1 MDILVCTD
9 KKYIMPACVL
19 MCSVAENNK
28 EEGTLHFHVFVD
40 GSVGDEERQRVI
52 TTANNYDINVD
63 FYRIDKSMFEGWYLG
78 HLSVATYYRLILE
91 DILPQDIHRVIYL
104 DCDMIVRHSLMPL
117 WEMDLEAKALA
128 AVPDLS
134 EALPER
140 YQRLGYAARGGY
152 FNAGMLVINVDYWRE
167 HSLKKVFLEYFTH
180 NMSRCLQH
188 DQDVLN
194 VCCLDSKKVIDLK
207 WNCQDGFFYTRKYI
221 SVERYR
227 NQWQEALTKPVVIH
241 YTAAKPWEVGC
252 DHPYKDEFFKYQQK
266 TIWRDAALWPPR
278 CPLTAKQK
286 LVRFLRSVHLLK
298 PRYQLVV
305 KKLG

>member
-1 MDILVCTD
+1 MPLTIGGILLTIKASDAICLCGHGHLYLSDLQFINSTWGRKEKYRRGIMDILVCTD

-117 WEMDLEAKALA
+117 WEMDLEAKSLA

-140 YQRLGYAARGGY
+140 YQRLGYAARG
-152 FNAGMLVINVDYWRE
+152 
-167 HSLKKVFLEYFTH
+167 VF
-180 NMSRCLQH
+180 
-188 DQDVLN
+188 
-194 VCCLDSKKVIDLK
+194 
-207 WNCQDGFFYTRKYI
+207 
-221 SVERYR
+221 
-227 NQWQEALTKPVVIH
+227 
-241 YTAAKPWEVGC
+241 
-252 DHPYKDEFFKYQQK
+252 
-266 TIWRDAALWPPR
+266 
-278 CPLTAKQK
+278 
-286 LVRFLRSVHLLK
+286 
-298 PRYQLVV
+298 
-305 KKLG
+305 

>member
-1 MDILVCTD
+1 
-9 KKYIMPACVL
+9 MPACVL

-28 EEGTLHFHVFVD
+28 EEGPLHFHVFVD
-40 GSVGDEERQRVI
+40 ESVGDEERQHVI

-63 FYRIDKSMFEGWYLG
+63 FYRIDKSMFDGWYLG
-78 HLSVATYYRLILE
+78 HLSVAAYYRLILE
-91 DILPQDIHRVIYL
+91 DILPQNIHRVIYL

-117 WEMDLEAKALA
+117 WEMDLEGKALA

-134 EALPER
+134 EAVPER
-140 YQRLGYAARGGY
+140 YQRLGYPAREGY
-152 FNAGMLVINVDYWRE
+152 FNSGMLVINVDYWRE
-167 HSLKKVFLEYFTH
+167 HNLKKVFLEYFTH

-227 NQWQEALTKPVVIH
+227 DQWQEALTKPVVLH

-266 TIWRDAALWPPR
+266 TIWRDATLWPPR

-286 LVRFLRSVHLLK
+286 LVRFLRSVHLLQ

>member
-9 KKYIMPACVL
+9 KNYIMPACVL

-140 YQRLGYAARGGY
+140 YQRLGYAARGGGILMP
-152 FNAGMLVINVDYWRE
+152 AC
-167 HSLKKVFLEYFTH
+167 S
-180 NMSRCLQH
+180 
-188 DQDVLN
+188 
-194 VCCLDSKKVIDLK
+194 
-207 WNCQDGFFYTRKYI
+207 
-221 SVERYR
+221 
-227 NQWQEALTKPVVIH
+227 
-241 YTAAKPWEVGC
+241 
-252 DHPYKDEFFKYQQK
+252 
-266 TIWRDAALWPPR
+266 
-278 CPLTAKQK
+278 
-286 LVRFLRSVHLLK
+286 
-298 PRYQLVV
+298 
-305 KKLG
+305 